1 MKPAHTRPCSRK
13 ASSLD
18 VPPTPRKPYRS
29 DVTDGQWDYLYALLP
44 KGARTGRPRAN
55 EREILNGIL
64 YVLKTGCQWED
75 LPHDIAASPK
85 TCHRRLLEYQRRRVW
100 QKIVRVLLQEADRR
114 GYLNFTNAYHDAS
127 VIKSKKGLRPKSA
140 TPANTVFAASNAIS
154 SSRRM
159 GIRSTSPSPKPTGM
173 INALS

>member
-1 MKPAHTRPCSRK
+1 MKPSRTRPCSRK
-13 ASSLD
+13 AVSHYVLPI
-18 VPPTPRKPYRS
+18 VRKPYRS
-29 DVTDGQWDYLYALLP
+29 DVSDVQWDYLQFLLP

-100 QKIVRVLLQEADRR
+100 QKIVHVLLQEARRR

-127 VIKSKKGLRPKSA
+127 VIKSKKGLRLKLA
-140 TPANTVFAASNAIS
+140 TPENTAFAASNV
-154 SSRRM
+154 
-159 GIRSTSPSPKPTGM
+159 TS
-173 INALS
+173 

>member
-1 MKPAHTRPCSRK
+1 MKPSHKRDCSRK
-13 ASSLD
+13 ARSHD
-18 VPPTPRKPYRS
+18 VPRPTRRSYRS
-29 DVTDGQWDYLYALLP
+29 DVSDVQWDYLQSLLP

-64 YVLKTGCQWED
+64 YVLKTGCQWDD

-100 QKIVRVLLQEADRR
+100 QKIVHTLLQEAGRQ

-127 VIKSKKGLRPKSA
+127 VSKSKKGPRPKSA
-140 TPANTVFAASNAIS
+140 TPANTEF
-154 SSRRM
+154 
-159 GIRSTSPSPKPTGM
+159 
-173 INALS
+173 